1 MNSGLT
7 RGSAKITVSFPYGL
21 CPINRPKPLHS
32 LRSRVTASLFAHKC
46 AISLTL
52 ECLLERMFVKKIL
65 FVKYLTY
72 CEQSELTK
80 RVSSRLIYNRVFTL
94 QPTTDDLL
102 D

>member
-32 LRSRVTASLFAHKC
+32 LCSRVTASLFAHKC

-52 ECLLERMFVKKIL
+52 ECLLVRLVFSK
-65 FVKYLTY
+65 
-72 CEQSELTK
+72 ELELIQMRAK
-80 RVSSRLIYNRVFTL
+80 RANREGQL
-94 QPTTDDLL
+94 
-102 D
+102 

>member
-7 RGSAKITVSFPYGL
+7 RDYGKITVSFPYGL

-52 ECLLERMFVKKIL
+52 ECLLVRLVFSKDLKLSRMRVKRANKEGQL
-65 FVKYLTY
+65 
-72 CEQSELTK
+72 
-80 RVSSRLIYNRVFTL
+80 
-94 QPTTDDLL
+94 
-102 D
+102 